1 MIDRGQLYRG
11 LSQAAWGYFLLLL
24 NFNLTFNNTISINLL
39 PSFAGALLLLSAL
52 EGLAPLVSRLEDT
65 AAALPGE
72 YGKIML
78 KAVGIAVTGQFASH
92 TCKDA
97 GESALAFAVELSA
110 KAAILAAAYDK
121 KEGVMEG

>member
-1 MIDRGQLYRG
+1 MTAWAVCALCAAAFGAVLKKNNRE
-11 LSQAAWGYFLLLL
+11 LSLLL
-24 NFNLTFNNTISINLL
+24 T
-39 PSFAGALLLLSAL
+39 AGAAALLLLSAL

-110 KAAILAAAYDK
+110 KAAILAAAFPLITQLLGNVG
-121 KEGVMEG
+121 EILGA